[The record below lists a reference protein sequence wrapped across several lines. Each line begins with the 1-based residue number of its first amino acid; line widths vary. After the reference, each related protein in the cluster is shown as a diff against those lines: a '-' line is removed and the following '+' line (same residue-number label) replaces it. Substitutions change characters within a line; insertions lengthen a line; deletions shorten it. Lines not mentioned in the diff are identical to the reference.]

1 MDKQLFDVFCEAASA
16 AGGDPSPPD
25 ATRIALASLLR
36 ASQPQLAWRGQH
48 GVVRLRPDQTLEQFR
63 NGVENL
69 VLQVGNFAAWSAGP
83 SHDGLRNEYLRWVR
97 DAEALA
103 RRYLFDVPTDQ
114 FATNRWRSVVENTVP
129 HEHLWS
135 VVEGDAKAQL
145 DWFSGALADLDG
157 AAAPIADTSSDGF
170 WRPGQ
175 IRAFI
180 SHLASEKEFAGLVSD
195 ELATIGVQGFVAH
208 DTIEPSLEWQA
219 EIERALRTAHI
230 FVGLIHPGFS
240 ASYWT
245 QQEVGWAAGR
255 SIPLFMVRLGE
266 DPRGFPAKFQ
276 APSLVG
282 RDAQRV
288 ATAIAVWL
296 SQEATFGTTVTDHLI
311 SQVRTARSF
320 KEAEAAA
327 LRVEQMGKL
336 SASLLDELERAY
348 LSNNQLYPHHIGA
361 RVIERILRAHHRPLP
376 TQGE

>member
-1 MDKQLFDVFCEAASA
+1 MRPCL
-16 AGGDPSPPD
+16 
-25 ATRIALASLLR
+25 ALANR
-36 ASQPQLAWRGQH
+36 IGSQPVLRTIQPHPGERGQH
-48 GVVRLRPDQTLEQFR
+48 GVVRLRPDRTLEQFR
-63 NGVENL
+63 NAVENL
-69 VLQVGNFAAWSAGP
+69 DLQVGNFAAWSAGP
-83 SHDGLRNEYLRWVR
+83 SHEGLRNEYLSWVR
-97 DAEALA
+97 DAKGIA
-103 RRYLFDVPTDQ
+103 RRHLFAVPTDQ
-114 FATNRWRSVVENTVP
+114 FATSRWRTVVENTVP
-129 HEHLWS
+129 HDRFWS

-145 DWFSGALADLDG
+145 DWFTGVLADLDG
-157 AAAPIADTSSDGF
+157 AAAPIVDSSGDGL
-170 WRPGQ
+170 WRAGQ

-180 SHLASEKEFAGLVSD
+180 SHLASEKEFASAVSD

-230 FVGLIHPGFS
+230 FVGLVHPGFS
-240 ASYWT
+240 VSYWT
-245 QQEVGWAAGR
+245 QQEVGWSVGR
-255 SIPLFMVRLGE
+255 DIPLFMVRLGE

-296 SQEATFGTTVTDHLI
+296 SQDATFGTTVTDRLI
-311 SQVRTARSF
+311 TEVRTAGSF
-320 KEAEAAA
+320 KDAEAAA

-336 SASLLDELERAY
+336 SSPLLDELERAY

-361 RVIERILRAHHRPLP
+361 RVIERILLAHDRALP